1 MAIKF
6 LQDIDVDGTA
16 NITSA
21 AGTAHMITLHNTTN
35 AEGCSINFS
44 DTTAGTQTGTID
56 FFHADSMS
64 QGGGAS
70 FVISSSEADMV
81 LNVGGRIVATAHSSN
96 AEVDYGFVDDINTGM
111 MRSGADAIRFVT
123 GGTAALDINSSQAAT
138 FAGDITCGD
147 DLFMPS
153 AGVINFNS
161 GDITL
166 THSANTLTLGGGQL
180 TVSGEVQATYLDING
195 NADIS
200 GTLDVHGDLEAPG
213 IYVGATNTSYDFY
226 NNGTS
231 YLNGATT
238 IDANTQING
247 TLTVGVNDTG
257 HDVKF
262 FGATSGR
269 YMMWDESSDR
279 LELTDNVKINFGNGN
294 DLSIYHTGSHSYIED
309 SGTGHLQILSS
320 QLQINNSG
328 NTENMITAAADGA
341 VTLFNNGSSK
351 LATTSTG
358 ISVTGGLVMTGNLT
372 TGNGNVECNDL
383 DVSGTITGD
392 GSSIDSINAGNI
404 ASGTLA
410 VARGG
415 TGLTSISTLLNSNVT
430 SVSGNAGSVTNG
442 VYTNTTQTISGAKTF
457 SNTTTFSGAISQSN
471 TTQSTNKSSG
481 SYKTLGGVGIAKT
494 LNVGEDV
501 VAYAS
506 SDERYKDN
514 LQAITNPIDKVK
526 SLTGY
531 TFTWNDKHEQFNGN
545 DDIGVVAQEVEKVFP
560 EIVDTRDNGYKAVKY
575 EKMVAVLI
583 EAIKDQQ
590 KQIDELKEKCNGCS
604 C

>member
-415 TGLTSISTLLNSNVT
+415 TGLTSCLLYT
-430 SVSGNAGSVTNG
+430 SPS
-442 VYTNTTQTISGAKTF
+442 
-457 SNTTTFSGAISQSN
+457 
-471 TTQSTNKSSG
+471 
-481 SYKTLGGVGIAKT
+481 
-494 LNVGEDV
+494 
-501 VAYAS
+501 
-506 SDERYKDN
+506 
-514 LQAITNPIDKVK
+514 P
-526 SLTGY
+526 
-531 TFTWNDKHEQFNGN
+531 
-545 DDIGVVAQEVEKVFP
+545 
-560 EIVDTRDNGYKAVKY
+560 RD
-575 EKMVAVLI
+575 
-583 EAIKDQQ
+583 
-590 KQIDELKEKCNGCS
+590 
-604 C
+604 